1 VGFGLVLCLAL
12 AAASFAAAPPAAPP
26 RHAQGRLVAVDAK
39 AMTLEVKVG
48 GRTEKFALAQTSQI
62 LANGQSVAVSTLHP
76 GETVRVE
83 YSLANGHETA
93 SKVEL
98 VADHAASSKPGR

>member
-1 VGFGLVLCLAL
+1 MGFGLVLCLAL
-12 AAASFAAAPPAAPP
+12 AAASFAAAPAAAAT

-39 AMTLEVKVG
+39 AMTLEIKVG
-48 GRTEKFALAQTSQI
+48 NRNEKFMLTQTSQI

-83 YSLANGHETA
+83 YSAANGHDTA

-98 VADHAASSKPGR
+98 VADHAASSKPGN